1 MSSSPVKTTHTQTT
15 VKKTLVHSGG
25 PGEATKTTTTT
36 KTYVFTS
43 EAGEEVVLDLKD
55 AATTRPH
62 ARRIHGSVIAS
73 EFTQSSSTFVFE
85 YSSEGAGASE
95 PTEIFVPY
103 IHFPGGYRVTASD
116 GHCAIEK
123 HEGYDIIKHE
133 HDSHAHKHR
142 VVVEKTKKVVAQPS
156 RFTWEGHSNVPVYV
170 ALAVA
175 IVTPYLAW

>member
-15 VKKTLVHSGG
+15 VKKTLVHSD
-25 PGEATKTTTTT
+25 PSSSKTVTTTT

-43 EAGEEVVLDLKD
+43 ESGEEVVLDLKD

-62 ARRIHGSVIAS
+62 ARKVSGSVVSS
-73 EFTQSSSTFVFE
+73 EFTASTSTFVFE
-85 YSSEGAGASE
+85 YSSEGATE

-103 IHFPGGYRVTASD
+103 VHFPGGYRVTASD

-123 HEGYDIIKHE
+123 HEGYDVIKHE

-142 VVVEKTKKVVAQPS
+142 VVVERTKKAAAKS
-156 RFTWEGHSNVPVYV
+156 ARFAWEGHSNIPVYV
-170 ALAVA
+170 ALGIA